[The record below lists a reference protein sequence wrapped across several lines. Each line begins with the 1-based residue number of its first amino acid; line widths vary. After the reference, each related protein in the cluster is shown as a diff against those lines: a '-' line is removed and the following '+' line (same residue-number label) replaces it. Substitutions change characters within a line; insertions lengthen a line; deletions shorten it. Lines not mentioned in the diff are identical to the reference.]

1 LSLPEDPPSGGTD
14 DARDDPRVEEAAPDA
29 PLTIEHAADETLH
42 PGEEVAPAGQTP
54 PPPVAPVATQSPKK
68 KRLPSFNFRTA
79 GSFIVRNLAWFLLAL
94 ALITAGVFA
103 ALWLDLKTEADE
115 RAELEQEAE
124 RFAIALTNFSAD
136 TIDEDVAD
144 IKSFAVGDFAEE
156 AEAFFGQEAVDA
168 IKEAEAESQGE
179 IESVYVQELD
189 GDTAS
194 VFAVVN
200 ETVTN
205 ADLAEPRTDILRMS
219 IDLVRSKSGWK
230 VTNVDVLQSPGS
242 TVLQG
247 A

>member
-1 LSLPEDPPSGGTD
+1 MS
-14 DARDDPRVEEAAPDA
+14 
-29 PLTIEHAADETLH
+29 
-42 PGEEVAPAGQTP
+42 
-54 PPPVAPVATQSPKK
+54 
-68 KRLPSFNFRTA
+68 
-79 GSFIVRNLAWFLLAL
+79 
-94 ALITAGVFA
+94 
-103 ALWLDLKTEADE
+103 
-115 RAELEQEAE
+115 
-124 RFAIALTNFSAD
+124 
-136 TIDEDVAD
+136 DVAD

-205 ADLAEPRTDILRMS
+205 ADLAEPRTDLLRMN
-219 IDLVRSKSGWK
+219 INLVRSESGWK